1 MCSVS
6 AQKYTDTYIK
16 EANKVA
22 LAWLNDL
29 NHDQHKDAYKLLSKE
44 VKQSI
49 QQEDWIE
56 FMNDLMFEFGDIEDR
71 KVTQTYFQSEIE
83 QLEDGFYVV
92 INYEVNYK
100 KTKEHTENLLL
111 KQNDKAKWEI
121 LYYNYEFK
129 NKEDDTPNNIPDKKI
144 GELD

>member
-1 MCSVS
+1 MRKITLILISIISMCSVS

-16 EANKVA
+16 DANRIA

-29 NHDQHKDAYKLLSKE
+29 NHELYEDDYKLLSKE

-49 QQEDWIE
+49 QQEAWIA

-129 NKEDDTPNNIPDKKI
+129 NKE
-144 GELD
+144 E

>member
-1 MCSVS
+1 MRKIILTLISIISIYLVS

-16 EANKVA
+16 DANKVA
-22 LAWLNDL
+22 RAWLNDL
-29 NHDQHKDAYKLLSKE
+29 NHEQYENAYKLLSKE
-44 VKQSI
+44 VKQSV
-49 QQEDWIE
+49 QQKAWIE
-56 FMNDLMFEFGDIEDR
+56 FMNDLMFEFGDIENR
-71 KVTQTYFQSEIE
+71 KVTQTYFQSEVE

-129 NKEDDTPNNIPDKKI
+129 NKE
-144 GELD
+144 E

>member
-1 MCSVS
+1 MHSLS

-16 EANKVA
+16 DANKVA
-22 LAWLNDL
+22 LAWLNDV
-29 NHDQHKDAYKLLSKE
+29 NHEQYENAYNLLSKE
-44 VKQSI
+44 WKQSVKQ
-49 QQEDWIE
+49 EVWIE
-56 FMNDLMFEFGDIEDR
+56 LMNDLMLEFGGINSR